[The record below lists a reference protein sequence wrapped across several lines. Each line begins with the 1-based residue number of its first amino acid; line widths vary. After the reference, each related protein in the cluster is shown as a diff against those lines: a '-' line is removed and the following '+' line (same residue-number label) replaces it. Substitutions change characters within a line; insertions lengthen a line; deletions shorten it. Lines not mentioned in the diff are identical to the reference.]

1 MIEGLTSVTVEED
14 ARILLDQVQI
24 TDVDDSGEQLQV
36 TLTVNNGTLS
46 SVGGDHPY
54 SYSPYDEST
63 ASDGVQTLTLSGTL
77 SEINAQLSGDGSER
91 DYNPWGGSW
100 LHKPM
105 WPVSDTS
112 DFTTTDSDGNG
123 VPDGGEPLLDTD
135 GNQVVV
141 DVVRTAYF
149 TFGTGTDEDPLRY
162 FHKRSQTI
170 LNVRK
175 L

>member
-1 MIEGLTSVTVEED
+1 MDAVNDAPVIEGLTSVTVEED

-46 SVGGDHPY
+46 SVSGDHPY

-91 DYNPWGGSW
+91 DYNPWR
-100 LHKPM
+100 LM
-105 WPVSDTS
+105 VT
-112 DFTTTDSDGNG
+112 
-123 VPDGGEPLLDTD
+123 
-135 GNQVVV
+135 
-141 DVVRTAYF
+141 
-149 TFGTGTDEDPLRY
+149 
-162 FHKRSQTI
+162 
-170 LNVRK
+170 
-175 L
+175 